1 MLFTSILLV
10 LLVSSILLI
19 SHWSQNRGIV
29 YLVVVILLFS
39 IRQFTFLLM
48 HSDAYVEV
56 LALLLFHFDPLYF
69 LMGPIFLY
77 YLKSLVKGKFVV
89 DKYLLVYCLPALI
102 ILINTL
108 PFYSY
113 PFAEKVAE
121 SAAIQGNYFLE
132 GPTNFSTLFFP
143 LKYQETSGGL
153 FNLTFI
159 LFSFAYLIRL
169 KKTGTNSLKKKLSIL
184 INRILVVIPILV
196 IPNLILIGYA
206 LFNSPK
212 KGELIFRQVAFEDNG
227 FIFFIPLLLPL
238 SFFLIPS
245 WLYTDLEGVHAVDK
259 IRAFLQGLWQR
270 ATGPTATTPTEKS
283 ADLER
288 ILTYIET
295 EKPYVNL
302 DFSLHD
308 ISLAVNIPRIRVTNC
323 FNKELN
329 TSFPAYRNKLRVAH
343 AISLLRRGAH
353 LTTSIEGIAE
363 RSGFKSKSIFYA
375 AFKEEYGMTPTEWI
389 KKNLEVVKEP
399 LVQESDYSKN
409 RSHVV

>member
-29 YLVVVILLFS
+29 YLVVVLILFS

-48 HSDAYVEV
+48 HSDAHTEV
-56 LALLLFHFDPLYF
+56 LALLLFHFDPFSF
-69 LMGPIFLY
+69 LIGPFFLY
-77 YLKSLVKGKFVV
+77 YLKSLVQGKFVA
-89 DKYLLVYCLPALI
+89 DKYLLVYAIPALV

-121 SAAIQGNYFLE
+121 SAAIQGNYYLD
-132 GPTNFSTLFFP
+132 GPTNFSTVFFP
-143 LKYQETSGGL
+143 LKYQGTSGGL

-184 INRILVVIPILV
+184 INRILMVIPILV
-196 IPNLILIGYA
+196 IPNLIIIGYA

-227 FIFFIPLLLPL
+227 FVFFMPLLLPL

-270 ATGPTATTPTEKS
+270 AAGHHAAAPAEKS

-308 ISLAVNIPRIRVTNC
+308 ISLALNIPRIRVSNC

-353 LTTSIEGIAE
+353 LNTSIEGIAE
-363 RSGFKSKSIFYA
+363 RSGFKSKSIFYS
-375 AFKEEYGMTPTEWI
+375 AFKEVYGMTPTEWI
-389 KKNLEVVKEP
+389 KKNLEVAKEP

-409 RSHVV
+409 TSHVV

>member
-1 MLFTSILLV
+1 MLFTSVLLV

-29 YLVVVILLFS
+29 YLVVVLLLFT

-48 HSDAYVEV
+48 HSDAHVEV
-56 LALLLFHFDPLYF
+56 LALLLFHFDPFSF
-69 LMGPIFLY
+69 LIGPFFFY
-77 YLKSLVKGKFVV
+77 YLKSLVQGKFVV
-89 DKYLLVYCLPALI
+89 DKYLLVYSLPALV

-108 PFYSY
+108 PFYGY

-121 SAAIQGNYFLE
+121 SAAVQGNYYLD
-132 GPTNFSTLFFP
+132 GPINFSTVFFP
-143 LKYQETSGGL
+143 LKYQVGVGAL
-153 FNLTFI
+153 FNLTI
-159 LFSFAYLIRL
+159 TLFSFAYLIRL
-169 KKTGTNSLKKKLSIL
+169 KKSGTASLKKKVSVL
-184 INRILVVIPILV
+184 INRILVVIPMLI

-206 LFNSPK
+206 LINSPV
-212 KGELIFRQVAFEDNG
+212 KGELIIRQVAFEDNG
-227 FIFFIPLLLPL
+227 FVFFMPLLLPL

-245 WLYTDLEGVHAVDK
+245 WLYTDLEGVHAFDK

-270 ATGPTATTPTEKS
+270 AAGHHAAASAEKS
-283 ADLER
+283 ADLEC

-295 EKPYVNL
+295 EKPYVKV

-308 ISLAVNIPRIRVTNC
+308 ISLAVNIPRIRVSNC

-353 LTTSIEGIAE
+353 LNTSIEGIAE
-363 RSGFKSKSIFYA
+363 RSGFKSKSIFYS
-375 AFKEEYGMTPTEWI
+375 AFKEEYDMTPTEWM
-389 KKNLEVVKEP
+389 KKNLEVAKEP
-399 LVQESDYSKN
+399 QVQESNYSKN
-409 RSHVV
+409 TSHVI

>member
-29 YLVVVILLFS
+29 YLVVVLLLFS
-39 IRQFTFLLM
+39 IRQFAFLLM
-48 HSDAYVEV
+48 HSDAHVEV
-56 LALLLFHFDPLYF
+56 LALLLFHFDPFSF
-69 LMGPIFLY
+69 LIGPFFFY
-77 YLKSLVKGKFVV
+77 YLKSLVQGKFVV
-89 DKYLLVYCLPALI
+89 DKYLLVYTLPALVV
-102 ILINTL
+102 LINTL
-108 PFYSY
+108 PFFSY

-121 SAAIQGNYFLE
+121 SAAIQENYFLE
-132 GPTNFSTLFFP
+132 GPTNFSTVFFP
-143 LKYQETSGGL
+143 LKYQARGGGL

-169 KKTGTNSLKKKLSIL
+169 KKNGTTSLKKKLSVL
-184 INRILVVIPILV
+184 INRILMVIPILV
-196 IPNLILIGYA
+196 IPNLIIIGYS

-212 KGELIFRQVAFEDNG
+212 KGELIFRQIAFEDNG
-227 FIFFIPLLLPL
+227 FIFFLPLLLPL

-245 WLYTDLEGVHAVDK
+245 WLYTDLEGVHVVDK

-270 ATGPTATTPTEKS
+270 AAGPKETTPAEKS

-295 EKPYVNL
+295 VKPYVNL

-308 ISLAVNIPRIRVTNC
+308 LSRAVNVPRIRVTNC

-343 AISLLRRGAH
+343 AISMLRQGAH

-363 RSGFKSKSIFYA
+363 RSGFKSKSIFYS
-375 AFKEEYGMTPTEWI
+375 AFKEEYRMTPTEWM
-389 KKNLEVVKEP
+389 KKNLEVEKEP
-399 LVQESDYSKN
+399 LV
-409 RSHVV
+409 

>member
-10 LLVSSILLI
+10 LLVSCILLI

-29 YLVVVILLFS
+29 YLVVVLLLFS

-48 HSDAYVEV
+48 HSDAHTEV
-56 LALLLFHFDPLYF
+56 LALLLFHFDPLSF
-69 LMGPIFLY
+69 LIGPFFLY
-77 YLKSLVKGKFVV
+77 YLKSLVQGKLVA
-89 DKYLLVYCLPALI
+89 DKYLLVYSLPALV

-121 SAAIQGNYFLE
+121 SAAIQGNYYLE
-132 GPTNFSTLFFP
+132 GPTNFSTVFFP
-143 LKYQETSGGL
+143 LKYQGKSGGL
-153 FNLTFI
+153 FNLIFI
-159 LFSFAYLIRL
+159 LFSFAYLIQL
-169 KKTGTNSLKKKLSIL
+169 KKNGTTSLKKKLSVL
-184 INRILVVIPILV
+184 INRILVVIPILI
-196 IPNLILIGYA
+196 IPNLIIIGYA
-206 LFNSPK
+206 LVNSPK

-227 FIFFIPLLLPL
+227 FIFFMPLLLPL

-245 WLYTDLEGVHAVDK
+245 WLYTDLEGVHAKDK
-259 IRAFLQGLWQR
+259 IRAYLQGLWQR
-270 ATGPTATTPTEKS
+270 AAGPKETTPTEKS

-288 ILTYIET
+288 ILTYIDT
-295 EKPYVNL
+295 EKPYVQV

-375 AFKEEYGMTPTEWI
+375 AFKEEYNMTPTEWM
-389 KKNLEVVKEP
+389 KKNLEVVKETK
-399 LVQESDYSKN
+399 V
-409 RSHVV
+409 

>member
-1 MLFTSILLV
+1 MLFTSVLLV

-29 YLVVVILLFS
+29 YLVVVLLLFT

-48 HSDAYVEV
+48 HSDAHVEV
-56 LALLLFHFDPLYF
+56 LALLLFHFDPL
-69 LMGPIFLY
+69 IFLIGPFFFY
-77 YLKSLVKGKFVV
+77 YLKSLVQGKFVM
-89 DKYLLVYCLPALI
+89 DKYLLVYALPALV

-121 SAAIQGNYFLE
+121 SAAVQGNYYLD
-132 GPTNFSTLFFP
+132 GPTNFSTVFFP
-143 LKYQETSGGL
+143 LKYQVGVGAL
-153 FNLTFI
+153 FNLTI
-159 LFSFAYLIRL
+159 TLFSFAYLIRL
-169 KKTGTNSLKKKLSIL
+169 KKSGTASLKKKVSVL
-184 INRILVVIPILV
+184 INRILVVIPMLI

-206 LFNSPK
+206 LINSPV
-212 KGELIFRQVAFEDNG
+212 KGELIIRQVAFEDNG
-227 FIFFIPLLLPL
+227 FVFFMPLLLPL

-245 WLYTDLEGVHAVDK
+245 WLYTDLEGVHAFDK

-270 ATGPTATTPTEKS
+270 AAGHHAAASAEKS
-283 ADLER
+283 ADLEC

-295 EKPYVNL
+295 EKPYVQVE
-302 DFSLHD
+302 FSLHD
-308 ISLAVNIPRIRVTNC
+308 ISLAVNIPRIRVSNC

-353 LTTSIEGIAE
+353 LNTSIEGIAE

-375 AFKEEYGMTPTEWI
+375 AFKEEYNMTPTEWM
-389 KKNLEVVKEP
+389 KKNLEVAKEP
-399 LVQESDYSKN
+399 LVQESEYSKN
-409 RSHVV
+409 TSHVI

>member
-1 MLFTSILLV
+1 MLFTSVLLV

-29 YLVVVILLFS
+29 YLVVVLLLFC

-48 HSDAYVEV
+48 HSDAHTEV
-56 LALLLFHFDPLYF
+56 LALLLFHFDPLIF
-69 LMGPIFLY
+69 LTGPFFLY
-77 YLKSLVKGKFVV
+77 YLKSLVQGKLVV
-89 DKYLLVYCLPALI
+89 DQYLLVFALPALV

-108 PFYSY
+108 PFYNY

-132 GPTNFSTLFFP
+132 GPTNFSTVFFP
-143 LKYQETSGGL
+143 LKYHGMGGSI

-159 LFSFAYLIRL
+159 LFSFAYLLRL
-169 KKTGTNSLKKKLSIL
+169 RKNGTIHLKKKLSVL
-184 INRILVVIPILV
+184 INRILVIIPILV
-196 IPNLILIGYA
+196 IPNLILILFA

-227 FIFFIPLLLPL
+227 AFFFMPLLLPL
-238 SFFLIPS
+238 SFFLIPN

-259 IRAFLQGLWQR
+259 IRAYLKGLWQR
-270 ATGPTATTPTEKS
+270 TAGHHAAAPAEKS

-302 DFSLHD
+302 EFSLHD
-308 ISLAVNIPRIRVTNC
+308 LSIAVNIPRIRVTNC

-363 RSGFKSKSIFYA
+363 RSGFKSKSIFYS
-375 AFKEEYGMTPTEWI
+375 AFKEEYDMKPTEWI
-389 KKNLEVVKEP
+389 KKNLEVAKEP
-399 LVQESDYSKN
+399 LVQKSNYSKN
-409 RSHVV
+409 TSHVV

>member
-1 MLFTSILLV
+1 MLFTSVLLV

-29 YLVVVILLFS
+29 YLVVVLLLFT

-48 HSDAYVEV
+48 HSNAHVEV
-56 LALLLFHFDPLYF
+56 LALLLFHFDPL
-69 LMGPIFLY
+69 IFLIGPFFFY
-77 YLKSLVKGKFVV
+77 YLKSLVQGKFVM
-89 DKYLLVYCLPALI
+89 DKYLLVYALPALV

-121 SAAIQGNYFLE
+121 SAAVQGNYYLD
-132 GPTNFSTLFFP
+132 GPTNFSTVFFP
-143 LKYQETSGGL
+143 LKYQVGVGAL
-153 FNLTFI
+153 FNLTI
-159 LFSFAYLIRL
+159 TLFSFAYLIRL
-169 KKTGTNSLKKKLSIL
+169 KKSGTASLKKKVSVL
-184 INRILVVIPILV
+184 INRILVVIPILI

-206 LFNSPK
+206 LINSPV
-212 KGELIFRQVAFEDNG
+212 KGELIIRQVAFEDNG
-227 FIFFIPLLLPL
+227 FVFFMPLLLPL

-245 WLYTDLEGVHAVDK
+245 WLYTDLEGVHAFDK

-270 ATGPTATTPTEKS
+270 AAGHHAAAPAEKS

-288 ILTYIET
+288 IIAYIEM
-295 EKPYVNL
+295 EKPYVQVE
-302 DFSLHD
+302 FSLHD
-308 ISLAVNIPRIRVTNC
+308 ISLALNIPRIRVSNC

-353 LTTSIEGIAE
+353 LNTSIEGIAE
-363 RSGFKSKSIFYA
+363 RSGFKSKSIFYS
-375 AFKEEYGMTPTEWI
+375 AFKEEYDMTPTEWM
-389 KKNLEVVKEP
+389 KKNLEVAKEP
-399 LVQESDYSKN
+399 LVQESEYSKN
-409 RSHVV
+409 TSHVV

>member
-1 MLFTSILLV
+1 MLFTSVLLV

-29 YLVVVILLFS
+29 YLVVVLLLFC

-48 HSDAYVEV
+48 HSDAHTEV
-56 LALLLFHFDPLYF
+56 LALLLFHFDPLIF
-69 LMGPIFLY
+69 LTGPFFLY
-77 YLKSLVKGKFVV
+77 YLKSLVQGKLVV
-89 DKYLLVYCLPALI
+89 DQYLLVFALPALV

-132 GPTNFSTLFFP
+132 GPTNFSTVFFP
-143 LKYQETSGGL
+143 LKYHGTGGSI

-159 LFSFAYLIRL
+159 LFSFAYLLRL
-169 KKTGTNSLKKKLSIL
+169 RKNGTSYLKKKLSVL
-184 INRILVVIPILV
+184 INRILVIIPILV
-196 IPNLILIGYA
+196 IPNLIIIGYM

-227 FIFFIPLLLPL
+227 AFFFMPLLLPL

-245 WLYTDLEGVHAVDK
+245 WLYTDLEGVHAFDK
-259 IRAFLQGLWQR
+259 IRAYLKGLWQR
-270 ATGPTATTPTEKS
+270 TAGPNPAVPAEKS

-302 DFSLHD
+302 EFSLHD
-308 ISLAVNIPRIRVTNC
+308 LSIAVNIPRIRVTNC

-343 AISLLRRGAH
+343 AISLLRRGEH

-363 RSGFKSKSIFYA
+363 RSGFKSKSIFYS
-375 AFKEEYGMTPTEWI
+375 AFKEEYDMTPTEWM
-389 KKNLEVVKEP
+389 KKNLEVAKETQ
-399 LVQESDYSKN
+399 VQESNYSKN
-409 RSHVV
+409 TSHVV